1 MILTDGTLSKGK
13 YAGLNISSSKVTA
26 QYLRFLYWQCDF
38 GAAIDEMI
46 SREISRRK
54 EPLTDATNNQQA
66 CDAARDRRAQEQ
78 QQWRSSQG
86 RNHAP
91 VTAGSLKVDKDV
103 FAEIITAGR
112 QALAKRNHPDVGG
125 DAEKMKAINI
135 AADAALDWMRK
146 S

>member
-1 MILTDGTLSKGK
+1 MVLTDGTLSKGK
-13 YAGLNISSSKVTA
+13 YSGKRISDPEVTA

-38 GAAIDEMI
+38 GAAIDDAI
-46 SREISRRK
+46 GRELARRK
-54 EPLTDATNNQQA
+54 EPLTDATNNQQS

-78 QQWRSSQG
+78 RAWRAGQG
-86 RNHAP
+86 RGHAP
-91 VTAGSLKVDKDV
+91 ITQGSLSVNKDI

-125 DAEKMKAINI
+125 DSEKMKSINI
-135 AADAALDWMRK
+135 AADAALEWVRR